1 MNPVQ
6 EMTSN
11 VTMTCIPLESDT
23 SLRGRLIAMV
33 ASVSS
38 PLAGSIIGAFLFSL
52 LQIILQRLVPYL
64 RSGVIVQAFRRIFT
78 DRSNPFHELLPEGM
92 PRDMYQTI
100 LDISRTLHRAC
111 ISTKP
116 IAEGFEYVTLAFI
129 YKIRLRLKGEQF
141 SNICVIV
148 QDSNN
153 LGIHEFHHK
162 VMVEMKRDIDMINSR
177 IASKLA
183 EWISSGRVINY
194 SCGEKMLY
202 VLNTGSIELV
212 DGRSLKNRQV
222 IIEVIANPISDQI
235 HQANARRYITGG
247 VGNYSYH
254 ESPIG

>member
-1 MNPVQ
+1 M
-6 EMTSN
+6 MSN
-11 VTMTCIPLESDT
+11 VTMTCIPLETDT
-23 SLRGRLIAMV
+23 SLKGRLISLI

-52 LQIILQRLVPYL
+52 LQVILQRLVPYL

-100 LDISRTLHRAC
+100 LDISRTLNRLS

-116 IAEGFEYVTLAFI
+116 IADGFEYVTSAFI
-129 YKIRLRLKGEQF
+129 YRIRLRLKNEQF
-141 SNICVIV
+141 MNVCVMV
-148 QDSNN
+148 EDSGNSS
-153 LGIHEFHHK
+153 IHEFHHK

-202 VLNTGSIELV
+202 VLNTGSVELV
-212 DGRSLKNRQV
+212 DGRTLKNRQV

-235 HQANARRYITGG
+235 HHANIRRFITGG
-247 VGNYSYH
+247 VGNYSHY
-254 ESPIG
+254 ETPVG